1 MAAMTGFLYSKTLG
15 QEKYQF
21 LRYWTE
27 ALEQF
32 TKKEVA
38 SFHSAADDIIPADK
52 LNLKERSIMVFE
64 DAMIEKNLKN
74 ISVSPAMAV
83 LIASILHIRIPKQAM
98 RDTAMQI
105 LSFCSM
111 KKTKTRHD
119 TFLYA
124 FRGVGGGLRPYL
136 MVKRPRA
143 QRRHQHL

>member
-52 LNLKERSIMVFE
+52 LNLKERSITVFE
-64 DAMIEKNLKN
+64 DAMIEKQGPIEKYFC
-74 ISVSPAMAV
+74 
-83 LIASILHIRIPKQAM
+83 IARHGGADCFYLTHNYIRIPKQAM
-98 RDTAMQI
+98 RDNAI
-105 LSFCSM
+105 LIILFNEEN
-111 KKTKTRHD
+111 KNQT
-119 TFLYA
+119 
-124 FRGVGGGLRPYL
+124 
-136 MVKRPRA
+136 
-143 QRRHQHL
+143 

>member
-1 MAAMTGFLYSKTLG
+1 MLNLLLNGGYLTITIYFKTLG

-27 ALEQF
+27 AHEQF

-38 SFHSAADDIIPADK
+38 SFHTAADDIMSADK

-64 DAMIEKNLKN
+64 DAMIEKQVRSKN

-83 LIASILHIRIPKQAM
+83 LIASILHTITLGFQNKQCE
-98 RDTAMQI
+98 TMQL

-111 KKTKTRHD
+111 KKTRTRHVCW
-119 TFLYA
+119 
-124 FRGVGGGLRPYL
+124 R
-136 MVKRPRA
+136 
-143 QRRHQHL
+143 